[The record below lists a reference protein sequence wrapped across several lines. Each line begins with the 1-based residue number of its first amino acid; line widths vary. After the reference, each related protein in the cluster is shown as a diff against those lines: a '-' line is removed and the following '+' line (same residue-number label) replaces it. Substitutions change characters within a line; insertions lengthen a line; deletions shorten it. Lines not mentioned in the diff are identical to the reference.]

1 MLALPHK
8 IVKKKQTKR
17 DVCRNWGIPETV
29 KTFNLRYQNPI
40 EKGILWFFF
49 SLFIRKRDVKKYGT
63 CISCGRE
70 ITVESC
76 DAGHF
81 APTANCGFD
90 LLFDPLNVNAEC
102 SHCNAWD
109 EMHLLGY
116 AKNLDKRYG
125 EGTAENIKIR
135 RECYRERKPYP
146 DRTMPRIKDWT
157 RVEYEQK
164 LSLLKKDTG
173 I

>member
-49 SLFIRKRDVKKYGT
+49 SLFIRKRDVEKYGT

-70 ITVESC
+70 ITVETC

-81 APTANCGFD
+81 IPASSCGRD
-90 LLFDPLNVNAEC
+90 LLFDERNCNGEC

-109 EMHLLGY
+109 ELHLLGY
-116 AKNLDKRYG
+116 AKGLDKRYG
-125 EGTAENIKIR
+125 AGTADGLLARYYVYKNGGIV
-135 RECYRERKPYP
+135 
-146 DRTMPRIKDWT
+146 KDWS
-157 RVEYEQK
+157 RKVYEQK
-164 LSLLKKDTG
+164 LEKL
-173 I
+173 IHR